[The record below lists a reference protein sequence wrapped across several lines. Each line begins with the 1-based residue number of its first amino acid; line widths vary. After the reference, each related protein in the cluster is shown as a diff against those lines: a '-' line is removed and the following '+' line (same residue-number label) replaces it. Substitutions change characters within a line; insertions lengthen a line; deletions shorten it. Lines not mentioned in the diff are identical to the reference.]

1 MSGYGPG
8 ILGATF
14 RRTCGPTSS
23 IFSTAARRRPHP
35 VHIPTGTASCRLLR
49 TTKDP
54 TVHLRVDSID
64 SRNATSVS
72 SNQAPTGST
81 HRLDTASGLK
91 ARPSTFVT
99 FPARSGVDLSIKW
112 GLQSLR
118 RQTLRKHCIS
128 KGVFESRR
136 YRSDYT
142 EQQNK
147 SPVEKDSSSSPK
159 SDANHAP
166 KSTEFPRAT
175 TGPNPSKH
183 LIDRLPTIN
192 HIHRPSKEEL
202 LAAATG
208 FWSRL
213 KVRFKWF
220 SIRSGRPFNID
231 EISAFFSWVLLGH
244 VLWIVLGT
252 TTFFSLAILAVNT
265 VFAQG

>member
-1 MSGYGPG
+1 MSGYGLG

-23 IFSTAARRRPHP
+23 ILSTADRHRPHP
-35 VHIPTGTASCRLLR
+35 VHISTGAASCRLLR
-49 TTKDP
+49 TTKDS
-54 TVHLRVDSID
+54 TVHRRVSSIG
-64 SRNATSVS
+64 SRSATSVS
-72 SNQAPTGST
+72 NNRSPTCST

-91 ARPSTFVT
+91 ARPSTFAT
-99 FPARSGVDLSIKW
+99 FPARSGVDLSMKW
-112 GLQSLR
+112 GPQSPR
-118 RQTLRKHCIS
+118 RQTLRKRCIS

-147 SPVEKDSSSSPK
+147 SPVEKGSLPSPK
-159 SDANHAP
+159 LDANYAP
-166 KSTEFPRAT
+166 KSTEFLRAT